1 MVITLDGP
9 SATGKSTLA
18 KLLAK
23 KLDYKFLNSGMIY
36 RCLSYYFLSNNILPS
51 SENQINTLL
60 EDVHIDI
67 QFCDGEQNIV
77 INGKNLTKYATI
89 KQVQDSVS
97 LYSQLPMI
105 RKKVLYAQRAFAMR
119 HNIVIEGRDT
129 GTEVFP
135 RAEFKFYVVCDIMV
149 RAKRRHSDL
158 VNAGQDISLEEVKK
172 SLEKR
177 DYLDSTRKY
186 SPLVKPDNA
195 IIVDTTN
202 STIEKSLGFLLNYV
216 KRR

>member
-1 MVITLDGP
+1 
-9 SATGKSTLA
+9 
-18 KLLAK
+18 
-23 KLDYKFLNSGMIY
+23 MIY